1 MGEEEKNESP
11 LRLEDLGLGEILP
24 PAPAKP
30 REVDAFASQLTR
42 KQTPGSKVGPNFI
55 RRGNAEDY
63 EPSLANAKI
72 AVKSLG
78 VRPKYNVFHD
88 RIEFEGYNKPSGEPF
103 SDTTLKMRNAV
114 VERFGFDPK
123 QGFTEDATRILA
135 LENAFDPVRD
145 YLDGLKWD
153 GTPRL
158 NTWLSRYLSAVD
170 DELTRA
176 IGCAV
181 LIAGVR
187 RVRKP
192 GCKFDAMLVLE
203 GDQGPGKSTALKIL
217 AGGDDNF
224 SDALD
229 FRQSYKEH
237 LEMLAGKWVL
247 EAPELSG
254 LSQAAVQSAKQFIS
268 KTHDR
273 ARKAYARAVEEVPR
287 RCILIG
293 TTNDATYLKDPTGN
307 RRFWPVRTGKI
318 DLEGLRRDRD
328 QLWAEAA
335 MAEPSFAE
343 PVTIPEHLWA
353 LAAAQQA
360 ERVEADPWEDT
371 LSTLLPRF
379 AKVIEGRQRI
389 TTKAIFEQ
397 ILMRDMRDV
406 AMRENKRVA
415 ACMRRL
421 GWEGPKP
428 LWMGD
433 TALKGYEKKLE

>member
-1 MGEEEKNESP
+1 MGEDEKSEAP

-24 PAPAKP
+24 PMPANP

-42 KQTPGSKVGPNFI
+42 KQTPGSKTVPNFI
-55 RRGNAEDY
+55 RRGNTEDY

-72 AVKSLG
+72 AIKSLG

-88 RIEFEGYNKPSGEPF
+88 RIEFEGYNRPGGEPF
-103 SDTTLKMRNAV
+103 SDTALKMRNAV

-123 QGFTEDATRILA
+123 QGFIEDATRILA
-135 LENAFDPVRD
+135 LENSFDPVRE

-158 NTWLSRYLSAVD
+158 DTWLSRYLGADD

-176 IGCAV
+176 IGRAV
-181 LIAGVR
+181 MVAGVR
-187 RVRKP
+187 RVRRP
-192 GCKFDAMLVLE
+192 GCKFDAMLVIE
-203 GDQGPGKSTALKIL
+203 GDQGPGKSTVLKVL

-237 LEMLAGKWVL
+237 QEMLSGKWIV

-273 ARKAYARAVEEVPR
+273 ARKAYARSVEEVPR
-287 RCILIG
+287 RCVLIG

-307 RRFWPVRTGKI
+307 RRFWPLRAGKI
-318 DLEGLRRDRD
+318 DLTALRRDRD

-335 MAEPSFAE
+335 AVEPSFAD

-353 LAAAQQA
+353 VAAARQA

-379 AKVIEGRQRI
+379 AKVAEGKLRI
-389 TTKAIFEQ
+389 TTQAIFGQ
-397 ILMRDMRDV
+397 ILMRDMREV

-421 GWEGPKP
+421 GWDGPKP
-428 LWMGD
+428 LWVGE
-433 TALKGYEKKLE
+433 TAVKGYERKAE